1 MVSYLFNQW
10 CSLTDANVL
19 LQHIVAVELNTRK
32 EIKVETLDLILTKDI
47 TEMINDG
54 SRSLNVLADFILR
67 YAMLMR
73 NKTQMKEALK
83 AKQEEATPEC
93 RRKNQFPC
101 ALDIMTVHDV
111 GFTWMQFKN
120 HEKAWRDTVMN
131 VDDDGGGGSG
141 GGPEQDSDNKSR
153 NKSLWSSSMGGRKNG
168 GSVLHREGQEYYE
181 KICSFITN
189 FKADQGYEVF
199 QFICNNKAQQL
210 GFIHKHKEMSDLPTP
225 RSRAKGTE
233 SDSRPIPTFTR
244 EITPVR
250 QESV

>member
-1 MVSYLFNQW
+1 
-10 CSLTDANVL
+10 

-54 SRSLNVLADFILR
+54 STHSLNVLADFILR
-67 YAMLMR
+67 YTMLMR

-181 KICSFITN
+181 KICSLLQTSRLIRVTKCFSLFAITRHN
-189 FKADQGYEVF
+189 SWVSFTSIKRCLIFLLLAVVPRGQKVTRDQF
-199 QFICNNKAQQL
+199 Q
-210 GFIHKHKEMSDLPTP
+210 HSHE
-225 RSRAKGTE
+225 R
-233 SDSRPIPTFTR
+233 
-244 EITPVR
+244 
-250 QESV
+250 

>member
-1 MVSYLFNQW
+1 MVSYLFRGS

-54 SRSLNVLADFILR
+54 SRSLNVLADFIMR
-67 YAMLMR
+67 YTMLMR

-131 VDDDGGGGSG
+131 VDDDGGSG
-141 GGPEQDSDNKSR
+141 GGPEQDSGNKSR

-199 QFICNNKAQQL
+199 QFICNNKAQEL
-210 GFIHKHKEMSDLPTP
+210 GFIRKHNEMPDLPTP
-225 RSRAKGTE
+225 RGRAKEAE
-233 SDSRPIPTFTR
+233 SYSRPIPTFTR

>member
-1 MVSYLFNQW
+1 MVSYLFRGS
-10 CSLTDANVL
+10 CSLRDANVF
-19 LQHIVAVELNTRK
+19 LQHFVTVELNTRK

-54 SRSLNVLADFILR
+54 STHSLNVLADFILR
-67 YAMLMR
+67 YTMLMR

-131 VDDDGGGGSG
+131 VDEDGGGG
-141 GGPEQDSDNKSR
+141 PEKDSNKKSR

-225 RSRAKGTE
+225 RGRAKETA

-250 QESV
+250 EESV

>member
-1 MVSYLFNQW
+1 
-10 CSLTDANVL
+10 
-19 LQHIVAVELNTRK
+19 
-32 EIKVETLDLILTKDI
+32 
-47 TEMINDG
+47 
-54 SRSLNVLADFILR
+54 
-67 YAMLMR
+67 
-73 NKTQMKEALK
+73 MKEALK

-131 VDDDGGGGSG
+131 VEDDDGC
-141 GGPEQDSDNKSR
+141 GGPEPEQDNNKKSR

-168 GSVLHREGQEYYE
+168 GSVLHQEGQEYYE

-225 RSRAKGTE
+225 RGRAKETA

>member
-1 MVSYLFNQW
+1 MVSYLFRGS

-19 LQHIVAVELNTRK
+19 LQHFVTVELNTRK

-54 SRSLNVLADFILR
+54 STHSLNVLADFILR
-67 YAMLMR
+67 YTMLMR

-120 HEKAWRDTVMN
+120 HEKAWRETVMN
-131 VDDDGGGGSG
+131 VDDDGGGG
-141 GGPEQDSDNKSR
+141 PEQDSNKKSR

-189 FKADQGYEVF
+189 FKADQG
-199 QFICNNKAQQL
+199 
-210 GFIHKHKEMSDLPTP
+210 
-225 RSRAKGTE
+225 
-233 SDSRPIPTFTR
+233 
-244 EITPVR
+244 
-250 QESV
+250 

>member
-1 MVSYLFNQW
+1 MVSYLFRGS
-10 CSLTDANVL
+10 CSLRDANVF
-19 LQHIVAVELNTRK
+19 LQHIVTVELNTRK
-32 EIKVETLDLILTKDI
+32 EIKIETLDLILTKDI

-54 SRSLNVLADFILR
+54 SGSLNVLADFILR

-131 VDDDGGGGSG
+131 VHDDGGDV
-141 GGPEQDSDNKSR
+141 PEQDSNKKSR

-225 RSRAKGTE
+225 RGRAKETA

-250 QESV
+250 EESV

>member
-1 MVSYLFNQW
+1 LFNQW

-54 SRSLNVLADFILR
+54 SRSLNVLADFIMR

-131 VDDDGGGGSG
+131 VEDDDGC
-141 GGPEQDSDNKSR
+141 GGPEPEQDNNKKSR

-168 GSVLHREGQEYYE
+168 GSVLQPEGEKYYE
-181 KICSFITN
+181 EICSFIRN

-199 QFICNNKAQQL
+199 QFVCNNKAQEL
-210 GFIHKHKEMSDLPTP
+210 GFIRKHNEMPDLPTASACAHNTGKKAVTA
-225 RSRAKGTE
+225 RNLFQHSREK
-233 SDSRPIPTFTR
+233 
-244 EITPVR
+244 
-250 QESV
+250 